1 MSHFTYNLN
10 EILDNNYLFQE
21 EEESLFSSTYFNLN
35 SEIPIFTSNTYTFI
49 YHKLTADMYN
59 KYLFK
64 LNQTLQRRKSFYIK

>member
-21 EEESLFSSTYFNLN
+21 EEEPLFSNIYFNLN